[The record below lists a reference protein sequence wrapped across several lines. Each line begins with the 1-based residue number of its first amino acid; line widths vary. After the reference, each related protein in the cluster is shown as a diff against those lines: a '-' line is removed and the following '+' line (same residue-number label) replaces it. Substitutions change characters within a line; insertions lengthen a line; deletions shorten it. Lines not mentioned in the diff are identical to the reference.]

1 MTQILVVQANA
12 DPWHYPAVERLKHS
26 HPGAESYLS
35 GGGVEDGEL
44 EEAIEFALALER
56 VIRTWE
62 RELVG
67 RPRIDGGDRHH
78 AKMVRMFEYRALF
91 SRVCWAVAS
100 SKRGGAVVIGSTSE
114 RGLENGAKLFGA
126 NVRTH
131 IDPTEAFEL
140 AYADGSVWWFF

>member
-1 MTQILVVQANA
+1 MSQILVVQANA
-12 DPWHYPAVERLKHS
+12 DPWHYPAVERLKDTQ
-26 HPGAESYLS
+26 PGADAYFS
-35 GGGVEDGEL
+35 GGGVEDGQL
-44 EEAIEFALALER
+44 EYAIEFALALER

-62 RELVG
+62 REPGG
-67 RPRIDGGDRHH
+67 RPRLDGGDRQH
-78 AKMVRMFEYRALF
+78 AKAVRMYEYRALF

-114 RGLENGAKLFGA
+114 RGLERGAKMFGA

-131 IDPTEAFEL
+131 IDPSEAFEL